1 MVAMA
6 IEVRVLVC
14 LLFTLAHEILKGGE
28 ERGMDGGREERGVG
42 EMRGER
48 RKGGRREGSKM
59 VVTTFL
65 KAISVTYIMFLQF
78 SLDCTNR
85 VLHLP
90 PLSQVPL
97 HLLQPATEQIIL
109 HLKLLHG

>member
-48 RKGGRREGSKM
+48 SGRDERREEEGREKGGKQNGCDNIPKG
-59 VVTTFL
+59 
-65 KAISVTYIMFLQF
+65 
-78 SLDCTNR
+78 
-85 VLHLP
+85 H
-90 PLSQVPL
+90 
-97 HLLQPATEQIIL
+97 
-109 HLKLLHG
+109 